1 MPKSPPKK
9 TKQKNEKTQPILE
22 PGTTQ
27 ETSHSKLWIAA
38 VAILF
43 IIFSAANS
51 NHLGRLFENDR
62 HFSHLAD
69 FEREMTYRTE
79 MGLYYSYYKTLITAP
94 SFFEGINKI
103 TRDNV
108 TEYGHTINTLK
119 RFNLYPEVIL
129 AYFYRNFKSITDKM
143 GWKMDTC
150 YQVNRG
156 GGLPPVESCEGV
168 GNPHYFYVDGSFLV
182 AGTVAGSLFLLGV
195 VLSDSILGGLLSV
208 AAFSFNHGE
217 ATRVQWTPP
226 LRESFSYPFILAQIT
241 LVTIALRNHSTG
253 SRWLVG
259 ISIPIVLSMLS
270 WQFAQFVYSTQLAAL
285 AVTFAL
291 DYLPRST
298 FSTLIFTHIFSL
310 FVSFILLFG
319 NEMLLTSFYF
329 PSILAALSILLVDRC
344 LNRVT
349 FRPFFVLLLLSIY
362 AGVTVGAKLGL
373 AKIFDVEDD
382 AHIGEIFRSKFT
394 HFASFHTR
402 LYTCSAEFGFIQQE
416 TLEKLT
422 NTGLLPTA
430 LTSFLL
436 MALFLLRSRPV
447 MWRDVSLHLRPL
459 SHLPYHAAQTA
470 AFVFLAFIIMRLKLF
485 MTPHLC
491 ASTALIMSANL
502 ISSSLNVR
510 LSWMVRVGISGLV
523 LAGMAYQGMG
533 NIKHQLSISGEYSN
547 IEQESLFEWINSKT
561 SKNAVF
567 AGTMPRD
574 GERET
579 VDERPIVNHPH
590 YEDKGIRERTLKV
603 YSMFSKKPIT
613 KWYDNLKNMGV
624 CSTSSY
630 SRSIAIPIRRKS
642 AVTDRCGIY
651 TIRRTRV
658 VPPSVISGRL
668 LTNSPPGKRIRWS
681 RHSNSHTI
689 MRIISYSRLI

>member
-9 TKQKNEKTQPILE
+9 TKPKTEKVQSSIQP
-22 PGTTQ
+22 GKTQ
-27 ETSHSKLWIAA
+27 ETAHSITWFAA
-38 VAILF
+38 VAALF
-43 IIFSAANS
+43 IIFSVVNTS
-51 NHLGRLFENDR
+51 HLSKLFENDR

-79 MGLYYSYYKTLITAP
+79 MGLYYSYYKTLITSP
-94 SFFEGINKI
+94 SFFDGITKI

-119 RFNLYPEVIL
+119 RFNLYPEVVL
-129 AYFYRNFKSITDKM
+129 SYFYRNFKAITDKM
-143 GWKMDTC
+143 GWRVQTC
-150 YQVNRG
+150 WQVNRG
-156 GGLPPVESCEGV
+156 GDLPPVESCEGV
-168 GNPHYFYVDGSFLV
+168 GNPHYFYVGGAFVV
-182 AGTVAGSLFLLGV
+182 AGTVAGWLFLLGV

-208 AAFSFNHGE
+208 AAFAFNHGE
-217 ATRVQWTPP
+217 STRVQWTPP
-226 LRESFSYPFILAQIT
+226 LRESFSYPLILAQIT
-241 LVTIALRNHSTG
+241 LVTIALRNHVSG

-285 AVTFAL
+285 SVTFAL

-310 FVSFILLFG
+310 LVSFVLLFG

-329 PSILAALSILLVDRC
+329 PSILAALSILLIDRC
-344 LNRVT
+344 LNKMT
-349 FRPFFVLLLLSIY
+349 FRPLFVFLLLSIY
-362 AGVTVGAKLGL
+362 GAVTVGAKMGL
-373 AKIFDVEDD
+373 AMVFNVEDD
-382 AHIGEIFRSKFT
+382 AHIGEILRSKFT
-394 HFASFHTR
+394 DFASFHTR

-436 MALFLLRSRPV
+436 IAIFLLRSRELL
-447 MWRDVSLHLRPL
+447 WRDTSTRLRPL
-459 SHLPYHAAQTA
+459 SHLPFHFAQTA

-491 ASTALIMSANL
+491 ASVALIMSANL

-510 LSWMVRVGISGLV
+510 LAWIVRVGLSGLV

-547 IEQESLFEWINSKT
+547 VEQELLFEWINDKSPKD
-561 SKNAVF
+561 AVF
-567 AGTMPRD
+567 AGTMPVMANVKLS
-574 GERET
+574 T
-579 VDERPIVNHPH
+579 ERPIVNHPH

-613 KWYDNLKNMGV
+613 EVYDGLKKMGV
-624 CSTSSY
+624 NYVVIQPFNCDHHPRKECSYRSMWDLHDPQNEKRTSLCDIWQTAYKLSPKEANKKVAPFKFAYNHASY
-630 SRSIAIPIRRKS
+630 IVFKI
-642 AVTDRCGIY
+642 D
-651 TIRRTRV
+651 
-658 VPPSVISGRL
+658 
-668 LTNSPPGKRIRWS
+668 
-681 RHSNSHTI
+681 
-689 MRIISYSRLI
+689 